1 MQQLLDGYAM
11 FRSRVLGD
19 YSRHFAELAS
29 CEEPRALFIT
39 CSDSRVM
46 PEMIMQCAPG
56 ELLCCRNTGNL
67 VPPPEE
73 TASGVAATVEYAL
86 HALHVPDIIVCGHS
100 DCGAM
105 RALLDEGQLK
115 DLPLLRAWLCHAGP
129 MAHAF
134 RGVMQDPRVWP
145 ADERLRVLTEMN
157 VMAQLRSLS
166 LEHIDVV
173 EHEFR
178 RRLRQHVH
186 VVRRAHFVEL
196 IEPSRRAGQ
205 VAEPNAGQ
213 AKLGHG
219 AHDDD
224 IVVIEHAAD
233 PALLR
238 ERLVRLVDD
247 DETALRRRD
256 NALDVG
262 IGI

>member
-166 LEHIDVV
+166 
-173 EHEFR
+173 
-178 RRLRQHVH
+178 
-186 VVRRAHFVEL
+186 AH
-196 IEPSRRAGQ
+196 PA
-205 VAEPNAGQ
+205 VA
-213 AKLGHG
+213 
-219 AHDDD
+219 
-224 IVVIEHAAD
+224 
-233 PALLR
+233 R
-238 ERLVRLVDD
+238 
-247 DETALRRRD
+247 ALRRGSVRIHGWMYEIPTGEIHC
-256 NALDVG
+256 LDPATGSFRPLLGPREVQETVAETMVA
-262 IGI
+262 